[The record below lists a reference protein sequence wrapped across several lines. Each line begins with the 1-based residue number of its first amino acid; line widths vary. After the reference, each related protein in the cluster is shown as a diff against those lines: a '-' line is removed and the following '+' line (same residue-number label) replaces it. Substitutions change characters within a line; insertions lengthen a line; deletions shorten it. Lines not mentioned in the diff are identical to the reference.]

1 MLVPLKWL
9 KEYVEIDVPVEQ
21 LAHSLTMTG
30 TKVEGITKQGEG
42 ISNVVVGKI
51 CEIHPHPN
59 ADKLVVCHVD
69 VGDRKLQIV
78 TGAPNVKEGQLVPVA
93 LDGATL
99 PGGHKIK
106 ATTLRGVESY
116 GMLCSGQELGLTDED
131 YPGAE
136 VDGILILQEEYPL
149 GMDIREALGLDDQV
163 LEFEITSNRPDC
175 LSVVGI
181 AREASV
187 ALNSPFEPPHIEV
200 KPGVGDVNAEAKVL
214 VQDPDLCPRYCAR
227 VVKDVK
233 VGPSPLWMQRRL
245 ASAGVRPINNIVD
258 ITNYVML
265 EMGQPMHAF
274 DLDKVAGRTIVV
286 RRARDGE
293 KLVTLDDKE
302 RVLNGD
308 MLVIADI
315 EKPIGLAGVMGGANT
330 EITDGTKNIL
340 LESALFDRGIVR
352 KTSKALGIRSE
363 ASLRFE
369 KGLDIHNA
377 MAALDRAAQ
386 LIQEL
391 GAGTVVEGV
400 IDVCHGSLENRVLEI
415 SWKRV
420 NGLLGINLSA
430 DEMADVLR
438 RLEFKVEVK
447 GEYMRIEVP
456 SFRQDIEG
464 VADIAEEVAR
474 IYGYNNI
481 PMTLMEGTVTRGRK
495 TGRQKLMD
503 RVKEVLVGTGLYE
516 VVTYSFTSPRVYESI
531 GITDPQLIPK
541 TVKILNPLGE
551 DQSIMRTTLIP
562 SLLEVL
568 SRNRNRGME
577 RCQIFEIGPA
587 FLPKSLPLEDLPEE
601 KPLLTI
607 AEYGPDIDYY
617 DLKGKIEVLLDE
629 FGLLAE
635 AEFVPHVHPTFHPGR
650 TALLKLNGRE
660 TGLLG
665 EVHPKVAQNYQ
676 LEERILVAELEL
688 DVLLNSAKEERKY
701 RPLPKYPAVE
711 RDLALVVKKE
721 VLSAQVER
729 CIRELGGQLLEKV
742 ELFDVYEGAQIP
754 EGYKSL
760 AYSLSYRASDRTLT
774 DEEINAL
781 HDSIVKGLEERLG
794 ARLR

>member
-9 KEYVEIDVPVEQ
+9 KEYVKIDVPVEQ
-21 LAHSLTMTG
+21 LAYHLTMTG

-42 ISNVVVGKI
+42 ISNVVVGRI

-59 ADKLVVCHVD
+59 ADKLVVCMVD

-78 TGAPNVKEGQLVPVA
+78 TGASNVKEGQLVPVA

-99 PGGHKIK
+99 PGGYRI
-106 ATTLRGVESY
+106 TVTSLRGVESY
-116 GMLCSGQELGLTDED
+116 GMLCSGEELGLTEED

-149 GMDIREALGLDDQV
+149 GMDIKEALGLDDEV

-175 LSVVGI
+175 LSVIGI
-181 AREASV
+181 AREAAV
-187 ALNSPFEPPHIEV
+187 ALGSTFNPPRIEV
-200 KPGVGDVNAEAKVL
+200 KHGVGDVNVEARV
-214 VQDPDLCPRYCAR
+214 VVEAPDLCPRYCAR

-233 VGPSPLWMQRRL
+233 IAPSPRWMQRRL
-245 ASAGVRPINNIVD
+245 AAAGVRPINNIVD

-265 EMGQPMHAF
+265 EMGHPMHAF

-302 RVLNGD
+302 RLLTSD
-308 MLVIADI
+308 MLVIADV
-315 EKPIGLAGVMGGANT
+315 EKAIGLAGVMGGANT
-330 EITDGTKNIL
+330 EITDGTRNIL
-340 LESALFDRGIVR
+340 LESALFDRGCIR
-352 KTSKALGIRSE
+352 KTAKALGIRSE

-386 LIQEL
+386 LIQQL
-391 GAGTVVEGV
+391 GVGTVVEGV
-400 IDVCHGSLENRVLEI
+400 IDVCHGSLEKRVLEI
-415 SWKRV
+415 PYKRV
-420 NGLLGINLSA
+420 NDLLGINLSA
-430 DEMADVLR
+430 DEMADILR
-438 RLEFKVEVK
+438 KLEFKVNVK
-447 GEYMRIEVP
+447 GEYMEIEVP

-481 PMTLMEGTVTRGRK
+481 PMTLMEGTISRGKKTRK
-495 TGRQKLMD
+495 QKLID
-503 RVKEVLVGTGLYE
+503 KVKDVLVGTGLYE

-568 SRNRNRGME
+568 SHNYNRGIE
-577 RCQIFEIGPA
+577 RCQIFEIGTA

-607 AEYGPDIDYY
+607 AEYGPDVDYY
-617 DLKGKIEVLLDE
+617 DLKGKVEVLLE
-629 FGLLAE
+629 ELGLLDE

-650 TALLKLNGRE
+650 TALLKLEGKE
-660 TGLLG
+660 IGILG
-665 EVHPKVAQNYQ
+665 EIHPKVAQNYQ
-676 LEERILVAELEL
+676 IEERVLVAELQL
-688 DVLLNSAKEERKY
+688 DILLSLAKEERKY

-711 RDLALVVKKE
+711 RDLAVVVKKE
-721 VLSAQVER
+721 VLAAQVES
-729 CIRELGGQLLEKV
+729 CIKELGGQLLEKV
-742 ELFDVYEGAQIP
+742 KLFDVYEGAQIP
-754 EGYKSL
+754 QGYKSL
-760 AYSLSYRASDRTLT
+760 AYSLSYRAADRTLT
-774 DEEINAL
+774 DEEVNSL
-781 HDSIVKGLEERLG
+781 HDSIVKGLEQKLG

>member
-9 KEYVEIDVPVEQ
+9 KEYVKIDIPVEQ
-21 LAHSLTMTG
+21 LAHRLTMTG
-30 TKVEGITKQGEG
+30 TKVEGITRLGEG
-42 ISNVVVGKI
+42 ISNVVVGRI
-51 CEIHPHPN
+51 LEIHPHPN
-59 ADKLVVCHVD
+59 ADKLVVCIVD
-69 VGDRKLQIV
+69 VGKCKLQIV

-99 PGGHKIK
+99 PGGYRI
-106 ATTLRGVESY
+106 TTTSLRGVESY
-116 GMLCSGQELGLTDED
+116 GMLCSGEELGLTDED

-149 GMDIREALGLDDQV
+149 GIDIREALGLDDHV

-175 LSVVGI
+175 LSVIGI

-187 ALNSPFEPPHIEV
+187 ALNSSFIPPHIEV

-214 VQDPDLCPRYCAR
+214 VEDPYLCPRYCAR

-233 VGPSPLWMQRRL
+233 VGPSPRWMQRRL

-286 RRARDGE
+286 RRAREGE

-302 RVLNGD
+302 RLLSSD
-308 MLVIADI
+308 MLVIADV

-340 LESALFDRGIVR
+340 LESALFDRGSIR
-352 KTSKALGIRSE
+352 KTAKALGIRSE

-369 KGLDIHNA
+369 KGLDIHA
-377 MAALDRAAQ
+377 VRVALDRAAQ

-400 IDVCHGSLENRVLEI
+400 IDVCHGSLEKRILEI
-415 SWKRV
+415 PWKRV
-420 NGLLGINLSA
+420 NGLLGLNLSA
-430 DEMADVLR
+430 DEMADILN
-438 RLEFKVEVK
+438 RLEFKVEIK

-481 PMTLMEGTVTRGRK
+481 PMTLMEGTVSRGRK
-495 TGRQKLMD
+495 TRRQKLMD
-503 RVKEVLVGTGLYE
+503 RVKDVLVGTGLYE
-516 VVTYSFTSPRVYESI
+516 VVTYSFTSPRVYESL

-541 TVKILNPLGE
+541 TVRILNPLGE

-568 SRNRNRGME
+568 SRNRNRGIE

-617 DLKGKIEVLLDE
+617 DLKGKVEVLLNE
-629 FGLLAE
+629 LGLLAE

-650 TALLKLNGRE
+650 TALVKLGGKE
-660 TGLLG
+660 TGILG
-665 EVHPKVAQNYQ
+665 EIHPKVAENYQ
-676 LEERILVAELEL
+676 LEERVLVAELEL
-688 DVLLNSAKEERKY
+688 DALLDCAKEERRF

-711 RDLALVVKKE
+711 RDLALVVRKE
-721 VLSAQVER
+721 VLAAQVES

-754 EGYKSL
+754 EGYKSM

-774 DEEINAL
+774 DEEVNSL
-781 HDSIVKGLEERLG
+781 HDNIVKGLEQKLG

>member
-9 KEYVEIDVPVEQ
+9 KDYVEIDVPSDQ
-21 LAHSLTMTG
+21 LAHRLTMTG
-30 TKVEGITKQGEG
+30 TKVEGITRQGEG
-42 ISNVVVGKI
+42 ISNVVVGRI
-51 CEIHPHPN
+51 CEIRPHPN
-59 ADKLVVCHVD
+59 ADKLVVCIVD

-99 PGGHKIK
+99 PGGHTIK
-106 ATTLRGVESY
+106 VATLRGVESC
-116 GMLCSGQELGLTDED
+116 GMLCSGEELGLTDED

-149 GMDIREALGLDDQV
+149 GMDIKEALGLDDEV
-163 LEFEITSNRPDC
+163 FEFEITSNRPDC

-187 ALNSPFEPPHIEV
+187 ALGSAFKPPHIEV
-200 KPGVGDVNAEAKVL
+200 KQGVGNVNAEASVI
-214 VQDPDLCPRYCAR
+214 VEATDLCPRYCAR

-233 VGPSPLWMQRRL
+233 IGPSPRWMQRRL

-274 DLDKVAGRTIVV
+274 DLDKVAGKTIVV
-286 RRARDGE
+286 RRAREGE
-293 KLVTLDDKE
+293 RLVTLDDKE
-302 RVLNGD
+302 RLLNSD
-308 MLVIADI
+308 MLVIADT

-330 EITDGTKNIL
+330 EITDGTRNIL
-340 LESALFDRGIVR
+340 LESALFDRGSIR
-352 KTSKALGIRSE
+352 KTAKALGIRSE

-400 IDVCHGSLENRVLEI
+400 IDVCGGSLEKRVLEI

-420 NGLLGINLSA
+420 NGLLGIDLSA
-430 DEMADVLR
+430 DEMAEILR
-438 RLEFKVEVK
+438 KLEFKVEVK
-447 GEYMRIEVP
+447 DEYMRVEVP

-474 IYGYNNI
+474 MYGYNNI
-481 PMTLMEGTVTRGRK
+481 PMTLMEGTVSRGRK
-495 TGRQKLMD
+495 TRKQKLMD
-503 RVKEVLVGTGLYE
+503 RVKDVLVGTGLYE
-516 VVTYSFTSPRVYESI
+516 VVTYSFTSPKVYGSI

-541 TVKILNPLGE
+541 TVRILNPLGE

-568 SRNRNRGME
+568 SRNRNRGIE
-577 RCQIFEIGPA
+577 RCEIFEIGPA

-607 AEYGPDIDYY
+607 AEYGPGIDYY

-629 FGLLAE
+629 LGLLDE

-650 TALLKLNGRE
+650 TALLKLNGKDV
-660 TGLLG
+660 GLLG
-665 EVHPKVAQNYQ
+665 EIHPKVAQNYQ
-676 LEERILVAELEL
+676 LEERVLVAELEL
-688 DVLLNSAKEERKY
+688 DALLDGAREERKY

-721 VLSAQVER
+721 VLSSQVER

-760 AYSLSYRASDRTLT
+760 AYSLSYRASDRTLR
-774 DEEINAL
+774 DEEVNAL
-781 HDSIVKGLEERLG
+781 HDSIVKGLEQRLG

>member
-9 KEYVEIDVPVEQ
+9 KEYVKVDVPVEQ
-21 LAHSLTMTG
+21 LAHRLTMTG
-30 TKVEGITKQGEG
+30 TKVESITRLGEG

-51 CEIHPHPN
+51 LEIKPHPN
-59 ADKLVVCHVD
+59 ADKLVVCVVD
-69 VGDRKLQIV
+69 VGKCKVQIV

-99 PGGHKIK
+99 PGGYKIT
-106 ATTLRGVESY
+106 ATTLRGVESQ
-116 GMLCSGQELGLTDED
+116 GMLCSGEELGLTEED
-131 YPGAE
+131 YPGAG

-149 GMDIREALGLDDQV
+149 GMDIKEALGLDDHV
-163 LEFEITSNRPDC
+163 LEFEVTSNRPDC
-175 LSVVGI
+175 LSVIGI

-187 ALNSPFEPPHIEV
+187 ALNSSFTLPHIEV
-200 KPGVGDVNAEAKVL
+200 KPGIGDVNAEAKV
-214 VQDPDLCPRYCAR
+214 VVEAPDLCPRYCAR

-233 VGPSPLWMQRRL
+233 IGPSPRWMQRRL
-245 ASAGVRPINNIVD
+245 ISAGVRPINNIVD

-286 RRARDGE
+286 RTAREGE
-293 KLVTLDDKE
+293 RLVTLDDKE
-302 RVLNGD
+302 RVLSPD
-308 MLVIADI
+308 MLVIADV

-330 EITDGTKNIL
+330 EITDGTRNIL
-340 LESALFDRGIVR
+340 LESALFDRGVIR
-352 KTSKALGIRSE
+352 QTAKALGIRSE

-377 MAALDRAAQ
+377 RAALDRAVQ

-391 GAGTVVEGV
+391 GIGTVVEGV
-400 IDVCHGSLENRVLEI
+400 IDVCHGSLEKRILEI
-415 SWKRV
+415 PWKRV
-420 NGLLGINLSA
+420 NSLLGLNLSA
-430 DEMADVLR
+430 DEMADILA

-481 PMTLMEGTVTRGRK
+481 PMTLMEGTQSRGRK
-495 TGRQKLMD
+495 TRRQKLMD
-503 RVKEVLVGTGLYE
+503 RVKDVLVGTGLYE
-516 VVTYSFTSPRVYESI
+516 VVTYSFTSPKVYGLL
-531 GITDPQLIPK
+531 GITNPQLIPK
-541 TVKILNPLGE
+541 TVRILNPLGE

-607 AEYGPDIDYY
+607 AEYGLDLDYY
-617 DLKGKIEVLLDE
+617 DLKGKVEVLLDE
-629 FGLLAE
+629 LGLLDE
-635 AEFVPHVHPTFHPGR
+635 AEFVPHAHPTFHPGR
-650 TALLKLNGRE
+650 TALLKIKGKGV
-660 TGLLG
+660 GLLG
-665 EVHPKVAQNYQ
+665 EIHPKVAKNFQ
-676 LEERILVAELEL
+676 LEVRVLVAELEL
-688 DVLLNSAKEERKY
+688 DTLLDFAKEEKRY

-721 VLSAQVER
+721 VLAAQVEN
-729 CIRELGGQLLEKV
+729 CIKELGGELLERV
-742 ELFDVYEGAQIP
+742 ELFDVYEGRQIP
-754 EGYKSL
+754 EGYKSI
-760 AYSLSYRASDRTLT
+760 AYSLSYRAADRTLT
-774 DEEINAL
+774 DEEVNSL
-781 HDSIVKGLEERLG
+781 HDKIVKGLEQRLG